1 MILSGTKEAVKLH
14 LKMIHTL
21 SFILSFV
28 LLIGAILVR
37 LFSPLKKK
45 SVNLRLL
52 AYVLIGVFALRYLS
66 YIDRASEIT
75 LLSLSPFGSGTTIIS
90 VLVIWLE
97 LTAVV
102 TMMIYPFYPLKT
114 IKNFLKFIITPGLVL
129 FLVFSQSALTLQ
141 FHGKVVTS
149 DPFIFQTIMYAL
161 ETALVAYGLFLVWK
175 EDFTLKLGKEEVLN
189 LLKVI
194 VPLFLAAMPAYIP
207 QYIFG
212 PSNPRLEVL
221 DFSFEHRL
229 FIYGAIIIP
238 ILIFLGLHK
247 KDEKTKYFAMIF
259 LSVATMIT
267 FSYRYSYKS
276 VLEPWNLPLH
286 LCNTAMYI
294 LPLSLIFRMKK
305 LFYFTYF
312 INVLGALLAM
322 LLPNYSASLLITS
335 SYMISFWYNHAIAF
349 FMPLL
354 LVALGI
360 FERPK
365 LKQMYYSIF
374 YFSLYFILVL
384 ILNVWFSN
392 YSYVDYFFI
401 NSNFIADKLGRWA
414 EKLYQI
420 SVSFNIGELT
430 FLFRPLYQALYLLV
444 YVGLSFAMWFV
455 YSLGYSV
462 RDGLDDLFRRRHKI
476 KFDTLA
482 LKASAEYIK
491 RRDTME
497 NIEASLVL
505 TNFSKRY
512 AKSDTYAVKDASLVI
527 KGGEIFGFL
536 GPNGAGK
543 STTIK
548 AIVGIHPITEGSISV
563 CGFDVAKEAVAA
575 KAHIGYVPD
584 HYALYEKLTAREYV
598 NYIAD
603 IYQVSLEKRQALIE
617 EYVKIFHLE
626 EAFDFQIK
634 TFSHGMKQKVT
645 IIAALVH
652 EPKLWLLDEPLT
664 GLDPDSIYQVKEAM
678 RTHAAKGN
686 IVLFSSHLIDVVE
699 NLCHRVAIIKKG
711 HLFSP
716 VVVSEITKTQSLED
730 YYLTTTLNEEGVS
743 EIKEAV

>member
-1 MILSGTKEAVKLH
+1 ML
-14 LKMIHTL
+14 
-21 SFILSFV
+21 
-28 LLIGAILVR
+28 R

-45 SVNLRLL
+45 RVNLKFL
-52 AYVLIGVFALRYLS
+52 AYGLIAVFALRYLS
-66 YIDRASEIT
+66 YIDKATEIT
-75 LLSLSPFGSGTTIIS
+75 LLSLSPFSKGTTIVS
-90 VLVIWLE
+90 VLLIWAE
-97 LTAVV
+97 LTAVI
-102 TMMIYPFYPLKT
+102 TLMIYPFYPLKA
-114 IKNFLKFIITPGLVL
+114 IKNFLKFIITPLMLV
-129 FLVFSQSALTLQ
+129 FLVFSKSAVDLLLYGRTPADTPLFFSTIMFALESGLTL
-141 FHGKVVTS
+141 
-149 DPFIFQTIMYAL
+149 
-161 ETALVAYGLFLVWK
+161 YGLFLVWK
-175 EDFTLKLGKEEVLN
+175 DEFTFKLSKDEGLN
-189 LLKVI
+189 LLKVT
-194 VPLFLAAMPAYIP
+194 VPLFLAAMPVYIP

-212 PSNPRLEVL
+212 PTNPRLEVL
-221 DFSFEHRL
+221 DFSFQHRL
-229 FIYGAIIIP
+229 FIYAAFIIP
-238 ILIFLGLHK
+238 VLIFLALRK

-267 FSYRYSYKS
+267 FSYRYYYKS
-276 VLEPWNLPLH
+276 VLEPWSLPLH
-286 LCNTAMYI
+286 LCNTAMFI

-312 INVLGALLAM
+312 INVLGALIAM
-322 LLPNYSASLLITS
+322 LMPNYSAALLITNY
-335 SYMISFWYNHAIAF
+335 YMINFWYNHAIAF

-354 LVALGI
+354 LVALGL

-374 YFSLYFILVL
+374 YFALYFVLVL

-392 YSYVDYFFI
+392 YAHVDYFFL
-401 NSNFIADKLGRWA
+401 NTDFVADKLGRWA
-414 EKLYQI
+414 LRLFQI
-420 SVSFNIGELT
+420 NVSFTIGDLS
-430 FLFRPLYQALYLLV
+430 FVFRPIYQALYLLV
-444 YVGLSFAMWFV
+444 YVALSFAMWFV

-462 RDGLDDLFRRRHKI
+462 HDFLGELLRRRQKI

-482 LKASAEYIK
+482 LKASPEYIK

-497 NIEASLVL
+497 NIEASLIL

-512 AKSDTYAVKDASLVI
+512 AKSDRYAVKDASLVI

-548 AIVGIHPITEGSISV
+548 AIVGIIPLTEGTISV
-563 CGFDVAKEAVAA
+563 CGFDVSKEAVAA

-603 IYQVSLEKRQALIE
+603 IYQVSLEKRQALIA

-678 RTHAAKGN
+678 RAHARKGN

-699 NLCHRVAIIKKG
+699 NLCQRVAIIKKG
-711 HLFSP
+711 HLFAP
-716 VVVSEITKTQSLED
+716 VVVHDIIKTQSLED
-730 YYLTTTLNEEGVS
+730 YYLKTTLDIAGS
-743 EIKEAV
+743 EAVKVSVWRTLLH